1 MPYVNHYSFHILDPD
16 WGHLTVKI
24 SGHPPFPAQV
34 ILNGHEYVACRARKA
49 GISFTKQGN
58 CFTTISDA
66 AALAKIADTLSE
78 PRAIYAR
85 LDTPM
90 FVMYGGRDEIV
101 PRAPIRRFVDGLPA
115 EPMRRR
121 KLAWDENGYHRL
133 LRDLQAPVVIADVA
147 SWVLIPAAPLPSGA
161 DRTAAEAFL
170 PADGRLSLAGR

>member
-1 MPYVNHYSFHILDPD
+1 
-16 WGHLTVKI
+16 
-24 SGHPPFPAQV
+24 
-34 ILNGHEYVACRARKA
+34 
-49 GISFTKQGN
+49 
-58 CFTTISDA
+58 
-66 AALAKIADTLSE
+66 
-78 PRAIYAR
+78 
-85 LDTPM
+85 M

-147 SWVLIPAAPLPSGA
+147 SWVLTPAAPLPSGA